1 MIAVWISDDLQRCDR
16 SPGKR
21 SYKTAVQDQGAPVQ
35 TGREGD
41 PICSAIAEKWIVDGL
56 NADRAER
63 KAQRIGFREAFEDRR
78 KPLAAFPALVQR
90 QSEVGNLAALEGSL
104 EEDVKRDFER
114 VWNLEFTVL
123 DLNCTIGNKSF
134 RQWFV
139 KHLVERL
146 TRWGNDPPCAQYFLL
161 TLDRIQANGQGHVVV
176 RTTAGVL
183 SDVSVFEVPSNR

>member
-1 MIAVWISDDLQRCDR
+1 
-16 SPGKR
+16 
-21 SYKTAVQDQGAPVQ
+21 
-35 TGREGD
+35 
-41 PICSAIAEKWIVDGL
+41 
-56 NADRAER
+56 
-63 KAQRIGFREAFEDRR
+63 
-78 KPLAAFPALVQR
+78 VQR